1 MRYRIR
7 GRLFNRT
14 NEPMIIS
21 ECIRQKHKMQKNKIY
36 RITINKLDLLL
47 TSTKRFSTSTGPIL
61 SIGDNVMNFMW
72 KMDRNYGRLYV
83 KGSIDLSFTE
93 YANARDNYLSDNFN
107 IYVRDIQGKHN
118 DALLMP
124 NEILSYDIVF
134 FSMEY

>member
-14 NEPMIIS
+14 NEPMIIG
-21 ECIRQKHKMQKNKIY
+21 ECIKQKHKMQKNKIY